1 MGFEDRDTV
10 EQQQVTTKPVQVRF
24 ERASP
29 SLIEE
34 AVLDEE
40 GEVVTP
46 AVYGPPVDVRVVMDI
61 DGHSDHILVDPATV
75 AAAWDGPTKTLKAWV
90 LAIIDAVA

>member
-1 MGFEDRDTV
+1 MGFEEKDTV
-10 EQQQVTTKPVQVRF
+10 EQQEVTTKPVQVRF

-29 SLIEE
+29 TLIEE
-34 AVLDEE
+34 AVYEDEE
-40 GEVVTP
+40 LVTP
-46 AVYGPPVDVRVVMDI
+46 AVYGPPVDVYVVLDV

-75 AAAWDGPTKTLKAWV
+75 AAAWDGPEKTLKAWV